1 MIYIIVVIGIVA
13 LLIFILWIRKSSGN
27 NYNHRSNVWQHHQD
41 QNYIDDYV
49 RKSKKTPPPPYNDEF
64 WDPYD

>member
-1 MIYIIVVIGIVA
+1 MIYLAAIGLILVVLAII
-13 LLIFILWIRKSSGN
+13 WIRKSSGG

-49 RKSKKTPPPPYNDEF
+49 SKSKKTPPPPYNDKF
-64 WDPYD
+64 WNPYD

>member
-1 MIYIIVVIGIVA
+1 MIYIIISIT
-13 LLIFILWIRKSSGN
+13 LIFAFLIIWIRSSRDGSH
-27 NYNHRSNVWQHHQD
+27 NHSSKMWQHHQD
-41 QNYIDDYV
+41 QNYIDDYA